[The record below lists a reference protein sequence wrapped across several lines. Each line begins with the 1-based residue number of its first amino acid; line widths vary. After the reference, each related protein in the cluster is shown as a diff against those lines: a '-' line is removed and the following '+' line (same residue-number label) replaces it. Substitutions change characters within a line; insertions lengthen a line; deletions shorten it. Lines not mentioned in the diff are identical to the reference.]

1 MSLSKRHIEAVLFD
15 LGETLLNFGRLDRAQ
30 LFNDAV
36 RQSYNYLQGLSQP
49 VGSYR
54 AYRRL
59 HIWGLRWHLL
69 RSWITG
75 DDFNSLELL
84 KSYGKKKGFTLSQT
98 QWEELNWQWYRC
110 LSPLGQVEPGTAD
123 ALRQLH
129 AMGLKVGL
137 LSNTFVHKS
146 SLERHLK
153 DAGLLDLL
161 TVRMYSYEF
170 KFRKPN
176 VRIFQEA
183 ARQMGVAAEQAIYV
197 GDRMDYDV
205 KGSMAAG
212 MLPVLKK
219 AYTNKTLKIPK
230 HLHRINTID
239 ELPGLI
245 RRICEI
251 PATPDASIQEQ
262 PICKES

>member
-15 LGETLLNFGRLDRAQ
+15 LGETLLNFGRLDRGQ

-36 RQSYNYLQGLSQP
+36 RQSYNYLQKLSQP
-49 VGSYR
+49 VGSYG
-54 AYRRL
+54 AYRL
-59 HIWGLRWHLL
+59 QHIWGIRWHLL
-69 RSWITG
+69 KSWITG

-84 KSYGKKKGFTLSQT
+84 KSYGNKRKFTLSEA

-110 LSPLGQVEPGTAD
+110 LSPLGQVESGTAD

-153 DAGLLDLL
+153 DEGLLDLL
-161 TVRMYSYEF
+161 TVRMYSYDF

-183 ARQMGVAAEQAIYV
+183 ARQMGIPAEHTIYV

-219 AYTNKTLKIPK
+219 AYTNKTVKIPN

-245 RRICEI
+245 RRVCEV
-251 PATPDASIQEQ
+251 PQSPDKSITEHHLS
-262 PICKES
+262 KER

>member
-1 MSLSKRHIEAVLFD
+1 MSLNKRHIEAVLFD
-15 LGETLLNFGRLDRAQ
+15 LGETLLNFGRLNRGQ

-36 RQSYNYLQGLSQP
+36 RQSYTYLQKLSQP
-49 VGSYR
+49 VGAYGP
-54 AYRRL
+54 YRRL
-59 HIWGLRWHLL
+59 HIWGIRWHLL

-84 KSYGKKKGFTLSQT
+84 KSYGKKKGFTLSEA

-110 LSPLGQVEPGTAD
+110 LSPLGQVEAGTAD

-153 DAGLLDLL
+153 DEGLLDLL
-161 TVRMYSYEF
+161 TVRLYSYDF
-170 KFRKPN
+170 TFRKPN

-183 ARQMGVAAEQAIYV
+183 ARQMGVAAEYIIYV

-205 KGSMAAG
+205 RGSMAAG

-219 AYTNKTLKIPK
+219 AYTNKTVKIPK
-230 HLHRINTID
+230 HLHRIDTIA

-245 RRICEI
+245 RRICEV
-251 PATPDASIQEQ
+251 PQSPDESIQEQ
-262 PICKES
+262 TACKER

>member
-1 MSLSKRHIEAVLFD
+1 MSVSKRHIEAVIFD
-15 LGETLLNFGRLDRAQ
+15 LGETLLNFGKLDRAQ
-30 LFNDAV
+30 IFNDAV
-36 RQSYNYLQGLSQP
+36 RRSYNYLLELSQP
-49 VGSYR
+49 VGSRRVYR
-54 AYRRL
+54 LL
-59 HIWGLRWHLL
+59 HIWGIRWHLF

-84 KSYGKKKGFTLSQT
+84 KAYGKKRGFTLSQA
-98 QWEELNWQWYRC
+98 QWEELNWQWYKG
-110 LSPLGQVEPGTAD
+110 LSSLGQVEPGTAD

-153 DAGLLDLL
+153 EEGLLDWLP
-161 TVRMYSYEF
+161 VRMYSYDF
-170 KFRKPN
+170 PFRKPD

-183 ARQMGVAAEQAIYV
+183 SRQMGVAADHTIYV

-205 KGSMAAG
+205 RGSMAVG

-245 RRICEI
+245 RRICEV
-251 PATPDASIQEQ
+251 PHTPDKARHEQ
-262 PICKES
+262 TACKER